1 MVGAPVL
8 LQAKNM
14 GGKEEEAAAGF
25 LTLAASPVCMIKS
38 RSQLVLF
45 MPSSFSLFSTDA
57 TGSRHDSWSHTKAN
71 YKPGLSL
78 PYHILCLI
86 IINSGLQS

>member
-1 MVGAPVL
+1 
-8 LQAKNM
+8 M

-25 LTLAASPVCMIKS
+25 LTLAASPVCMMKS

-45 MPSSFSLFSTDA
+45 MLSSFLLFSTDA
-57 TGSRHDSWSHTKAN
+57 TGSRHDSWSIKAN
-71 YKPGLSL
+71 YDPDLSL
-78 PYHILCLI
+78 TCHKYNLL